1 MCAGSPPMQ
10 GHSLAGVG
18 AGEMRGPGGWGE
30 AEVLTWKVCSRG
42 VSPRP
47 RHNTRDQTGPP
58 PPLAATLPTKEQLE
72 CDLFQNQGQDWLTDN
87 RIHRDWGVGPLFYHK
102 ACPPLSKLIQKRLMK
117 SHNPSYAESFA
128 RKVQDLIGKM
138 SLIGSLVYFHKR
150 LIHFQL
156 LIK

>member
-30 AEVLTWKVCSRG
+30 AKVLTWKVCSRG
-42 VSPRP
+42 ESPRP

-72 CDLFQNQGQDWLTDN
+72 CDLFQNQGQDWPT
-87 RIHRDWGVGPLFYHK
+87 IESIGIGGWGRCSIIKHV
-102 ACPPLSKLIQKRLMK
+102 PPYQSSFKNASWSPTTPAMQKVLQ
-117 SHNPSYAESFA
+117 E
-128 RKVQDLIGKM
+128 KVQDLIGKM